1 MQSIRKQ
8 FANTDKNTTLPTI
21 FIFTND
27 TMQYI
32 LAWAI
37 SLIIIFAGLYISKR
51 LWILDRPGPDI
62 KPARKGVPTMQG
74 AVAYIAILTAL
85 TILIPQWRTNS
96 IVLWFVVWIT
106 ILIIVATRD
115 ECAYL
120 YKIKDVP
127 MILRLLT
134 QMIAAGVAIYISGGI
149 MDERIFRGEILQIP
163 TGLFMAGFIIRT
175 MLCINAINRFDGVY
189 GLASWVSSIWFLTIV
204 LLIQL
209 VVLPY
214 YTDIGDQTMQTLQ
227 VINDIAIVLAIISA
241 VYAGIEYKP
250 HGLVRDLGTM
260 VFGFWLAYLSVVWG
274 AKIGTLIVALSLV
287 IFDAIR
293 VWLHRIFF
301 LKKNPLSGDY
311 THLHYRLLRLGRSRG
326 EIRSFVRIRSTIM
339 MILMLLQWANR
350 IDKVI
355 IFALMAAVFFGVNA
369 YIFRIKKL
377 PCGLEIKKK

>member
-1 MQSIRKQ
+1 
-8 FANTDKNTTLPTI
+8 
-21 FIFTND
+21 
-27 TMQYI
+27 MQYI
-32 LAWAI
+32 LAWLI
-37 SLIIIFAGLYISKR
+37 SIIIIVIGLYLSR
-51 LWILDRPGPDI
+51 RRWILDKPGPDI
-62 KPARKGVPTMQG
+62 KPARKWVPTMQG
-74 AVAYIAILTAL
+74 AVAYVAILAAL
-85 TILIPQWRTNS
+85 TILIPQRRTNS

-120 YKIKDVP
+120 YKTKDVP

-134 QMIAAGVAIYISGGI
+134 QVVAAGVAIYISGGI
-149 MDERIFRGEILQIP
+149 MDERVFRDEIVQIP
-163 TGLFMAGFIIRT
+163 KAVFMIGFIVRT
-175 MLCINAINRFDGVY
+175 MLCINAINWFDGVY
-189 GLASWVSSIWFLTIV
+189 GLASWVSSIGFLTIV

-214 YTDIGDQTMQTLQ
+214 YTDIGDQTLQTLQ
-227 VINDIAIVLAIISA
+227 IINDIAIVLAIISA

-260 VFGFWLAYLSVVWG
+260 MFGFGLAYLSVVWG
-274 AKIGTLIVALSLV
+274 AKIGTLVVALSLV
-287 IFDAIR
+287 IFDAIW
-293 VWLHRIFF
+293 VGLHRVFF

-326 EIRSFVRIRSTIM
+326 EIRSFVRIRSAIM

-350 IDKVI
+350 IDKII
-355 IFALMAAVFFGVNA
+355 IFLLMAAVFFGVNA